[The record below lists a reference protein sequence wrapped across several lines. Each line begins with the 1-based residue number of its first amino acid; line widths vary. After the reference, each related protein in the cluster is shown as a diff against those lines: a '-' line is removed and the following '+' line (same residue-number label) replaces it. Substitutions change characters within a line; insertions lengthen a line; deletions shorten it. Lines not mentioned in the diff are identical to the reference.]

1 MWFWLKISI
10 CQSSMVHGECWVN
23 CPTRAENLEASTVCW
38 REATRRVQLS
48 RNQAAVD
55 HVRWVAVE
63 DLVLRQEDKPKKH
76 WSSSEISHEIVILYS
91 SVHRKIIH
99 GDLQLTCFKRRH
111 AHCSAVVW
119 SQSYLSSH
127 LLINKLLVCN
137 KSCYCYLLHY
147 KQ

>member
-1 MWFWLKISI
+1 LPFPSAGTAVSLFRAKTVQQRPLLPREVETWL
-10 CQSSMVHGECWVN
+10 
-23 CPTRAENLEASTVCW
+23 PDCW

-76 WSSSEISHEIVILYS
+76 WSSREISHEIVILYS